1 MTFVRQFVDLAAR
14 TLEVLLPDFRR
25 FDMKKLDTFGGRIEN
40 SPTLQPFQIS
50 KKTQLFSLFG
60 A

>member
-1 MTFVRQFVDLAAR
+1 MKFVRQTVDLEAR
-14 TLEVLLPDFRR
+14 TLGVFLTDFRR
-25 FDMKKLDTFGGRIEN
+25 FEMKKLDTFGGRIEN

>member
-1 MTFVRQFVDLAAR
+1 MTFVRQKVDLEAR
-14 TLEVLLPDFRR
+14 TIGVFIPDFRR
-25 FDMKKLDTFGGRIEN
+25 FEMKKLGTFGRRIEN